1 MNTVKLKPSCAGNYI
16 LTLETSSYAEHTQAY
31 LAGTVQGFSTSS
43 RFTSEPYNYASK
55 SNDIWITMAWK
66 GLLRNPYNVALQRNC
81 TNEFENKNTGL
92 LPGTI
97 LAVTIA
103 TQMNEE
109 GTW

>member
-1 MNTVKLKPSCAGNYI
+1 MHPKVMIS
-16 LTLETSSYAEHTQAY
+16 
-31 LAGTVQGFSTSS
+31 
-43 RFTSEPYNYASK
+43 
-55 SNDIWITMAWK
+55 
-66 GLLRNPYNVALQRNC
+66 GLLWLGKVCSGTLIKLQRNC

-92 LPGTI
+92 FPGTI